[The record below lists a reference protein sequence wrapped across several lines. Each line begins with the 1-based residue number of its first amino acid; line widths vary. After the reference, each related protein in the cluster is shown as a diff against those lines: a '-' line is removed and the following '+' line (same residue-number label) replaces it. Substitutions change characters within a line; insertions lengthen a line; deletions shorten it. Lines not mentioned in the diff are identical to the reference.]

1 MGPADHKKPGDKTKR
16 KGKGKRALRPEE
28 IEHTLQLKD
37 RGFPMAVFARMTGL
51 DPRTVKGIW
60 ARQETVASRLERLGL
75 DALKKD
81 PKLRAFAGEMQA
93 MAIIQRKA
101 EESEE
106 APEGRIELQL
116 SRRLHAALKRQAQ
129 GLGLTLEAPITDA
142 IWFWLV
148 ATDAEGEDDDEDDEF
163 GQGEED
169 WTN

>member
-1 MGPADHKKPGDKTKR
+1 MGPTDHRKPGDKTKR

-28 IEHTLQLKD
+28 IEHSLQLKD
-37 RGFPMAVFARMTGL
+37 RGFPMAVVARMTGL

-75 DALKKD
+75 EALKKD
-81 PKLRAFAGEMQA
+81 AKLRAFAGEMQA

-116 SRRLHAALKRQAQ
+116 SRRLHAALKRQAHES
-129 GLGLTLEAPITDA
+129 GLTMEAVIIDA
-142 IWFWLV
+142 IWFSL
-148 ATDAEGEDDDEDDEF
+148 ATAAEEEEDDEDEE
-163 GQGEED
+163 EED
-169 WTN
+169 DMFNEDGE